1 MARCNW
7 HHWKKNRFLPFQIL
21 SERPKISI
29 FANTVTNFI
38 YCFKPGDRVA
48 FYDNCEIR
56 EGTFLCSSL
65 KERLDAQEILASVLT
80 TEEELR
86 LFCRTNNLG
95 SKNSPIFSLVVEAYK
110 FLKKNA
116 ESTKIQISE
125 RKRPHDNGNISK
137 PISNIMS
144 TTHKGSVNKL

>member
-1 MARCNW
+1 M
-7 HHWKKNRFLPFQIL
+7 
-21 SERPKISI
+21 SERPKMSI
-29 FANTVTNFI
+29 CLIAATNFI

-110 FLKKNA
+110 FLKKNV
-116 ESTKIQISE
+116 ESSKIQISE
-125 RKRPHDNGNISK
+125 RKRPLDNGNSCK
-137 PISNIMS
+137 PIANLMS
-144 TTHKGSVNKL
+144 TTHKGSVSK

>member
-1 MARCNW
+1 MY
-7 HHWKKNRFLPFQIL
+7 
-21 SERPKISI
+21 I
-29 FANTVTNFI
+29 FVNAGINII

-116 ESTKIQISE
+116 ESPKVQISE
-125 RKRPHDNGNISK
+125 RKRPHDNGNSSQPIANLMSK
-137 PISNIMS
+137 
-144 TTHKGSVNKL
+144 THKGSVKNL